1 MAMLRKITDVGL
13 KVITGLILV
22 IALILTF
29 TISDYYIFN
38 RIGQFNFF
46 FVFSQWMKKA
56 GLLLLPLA
64 VYYRKKSC
72 SDIFKYVLPA
82 FVIVSCAAFGS
93 YFDITP
99 EQVAIEQGKGIPAII
114 FAHMNGFMPK
124 WANMT
129 LFFLQNA
136 LLLIACAL
144 LFVRDGYKV
153 RAKSFIYLPFAIIA
167 CMPLNIFENFFDI
180 DKISRTNF
188 FRFKNFTLWHFL
200 MIGIV
205 VGFCVG
211 AYYFLKKKDKKTQD
225 DFLIA
230 AAIVMLIQYHSKDSM
245 VIGDGYNVYHSVFAC
260 IPLFICKIGVYIA
273 AASVIFKKKLLYAI
287 SFFVHSAGA
296 VSVFV
301 YFGKDSM
308 SNYGIIISYSIL
320 YFCLTHILLFAL
332 SVLPSAL
339 GHYKF
344 KMKDSLIPLAYYFG
358 VIVVATVSSALVTS
372 YLDGYTYQG
381 YVLGDEVRKAAELLE
396 GDLQQQ
402 QLQLLLPNYAF
413 TQVNPFPFELNIW
426 SVTIWKAEV
435 KLLYVLG
442 LYAAYVAIFFAF
454 NGAYYAFL
462 AVRKRV
468 LQKLALRTAPAEGEQ
483 ILEEEAALTD
493 ENEQEA
499 APEEQAEDPPAEQPQ
514 GDEAQEPQEEF
525 ESK

>member
-1 MAMLRKITDVGL
+1 MLRKISDVSL

-22 IALILTF
+22 IALVLTF

-38 RIGQFNFF
+38 RIGEFNFF

-64 VYYRKKSC
+64 VFYNKKSC
-72 SDIFKYVLPA
+72 SDIFKYVLPV
-82 FVIVSCAAFGS
+82 FVIVSCAAFGT

-99 EQVAIEQGKGIPAII
+99 ESLATTPVELM

-124 WANMT
+124 VANMA
-129 LFFLQNA
+129 LFFLQSA
-136 LLLIACAL
+136 LMLVACVL
-144 LFVRDGYKV
+144 LFLRDGYKV
-153 RAKSFIYLPFAIIA
+153 KAKSFIWLPFAITA

-180 DKISRTNF
+180 ANFDRSNF
-188 FRFKNFTLWHFL
+188 FWFKNFTLWHFL
-200 MIGIV
+200 MIAIV
-205 VGFCVG
+205 IGFTVG
-211 AYYFLKKKDKKTQD
+211 AYFFLKKKDKKAQE
-225 DFLIA
+225 DFLVA

-245 VIGDGYNVYHSVFAC
+245 LIGDGYNVYHSVFAS
-260 IPLFICKIGVYIA
+260 IPLFICNIGVYIA
-273 AASVIFKKKLLYAI
+273 AASAIFKKKLLYAI
-287 SFFVHSAGA
+287 SFFVHAAGA

-308 SNYGIIISYSIL
+308 SNYGIIVSYSIL
-320 YFCLTHILLFAL
+320 YFCLTHIMLFAL

-358 VIVVATVSSALVTS
+358 VIVVATVASALVTS

-381 YVLGDEVRKAAELLE
+381 YVLGDEVRQAAELLE
-396 GDLQQQ
+396 GDLRQQ

-426 SVTIWKAEV
+426 SVTIWKADV

-454 NGAYYAFL
+454 IGAYYAFL
-462 AVRKRV
+462 AVRKRI
-468 LQKLALRTAPAEGEQ
+468 LARVKVPAVEQ
-483 ILEEEAALTD
+483 EEPAFEALEETALT
-493 ENEQEA
+493 EESAAEEQP
-499 APEEQAEDPPAEQPQ
+499 PEE
-514 GDEAQEPQEEF
+514 EPQNELIE
-525 ESK
+525 

>member
-1 MAMLRKITDVGL
+1 MLRKISDVSL

-22 IALILTF
+22 IALVLTF
-29 TISDYYIFN
+29 TLSDYYIFN

-64 VYYRKKSC
+64 VFYNKKSC
-72 SDIFKYVLPA
+72 SDIYKYILPV
-82 FVIVSCAAFGS
+82 FVIVSCAAFGG
-93 YFDITP
+93 YFDVTAEKVSEAKPIVD
-99 EQVAIEQGKGIPAII
+99 QI

-124 WANMT
+124 AANMA

-136 LLLIACAL
+136 LMLAACVL
-144 LFVRDGYKV
+144 LFLRDGYKV
-153 RAKSFIYLPFAIIA
+153 KAKSFIWLPFAIIA

-180 DKISRTNF
+180 KKFDRSNF
-188 FRFKNFTLWHFL
+188 FWFKNFTLWHFL

-205 VGFCVG
+205 IGFTVG
-211 AYYFLKKKDKKTQD
+211 AYYFLKKKDKKAQE
-225 DFLIA
+225 DFLVA

-245 VIGDGYNVYHSVFAC
+245 LIGDGYNVYHSVFAS
-260 IPLFICKIGVYIA
+260 IPLFICNIGVYIA

-287 SFFVHSAGA
+287 SFFVHAAGA

-308 SNYGIIISYSIL
+308 SNYGIICSYSIL
-320 YFCLTHILLFAL
+320 YFSLTHLLLFAL

-381 YVLGDEVRKAAELLE
+381 HVLGDEVRKAAELLE
-396 GDLQQQ
+396 GDLRQQ

-413 TQVNPFPFELNIW
+413 TQVNPFPFELPVW
-426 SVTIWKAEV
+426 GPTIWKYQV
-435 KLLYVLG
+435 NILYVLG

-462 AVRKRV
+462 AVRKRI
-468 LQKLALRTAPAEGEQ
+468 LARVKAPAVEQ
-483 ILEEEAALTD
+483 EEPAFEALEETALT
-493 ENEQEA
+493 EESAAEEQP
-499 APEEQAEDPPAEQPQ
+499 PEEEGAAEKSEEEQPK
-514 GDEAQEPQEEF
+514 EEVIQ
-525 ESK
+525 

>member
-1 MAMLRKITDVGL
+1 MLRKITDVGL
-13 KVITGLILV
+13 KVVTGLILV

-64 VYYRKKSC
+64 VFYRKKSC
-72 SDIFKYVLPA
+72 SDIFKYVLPV
-82 FVIVSCAAFGS
+82 FVIVSCATFGG
-93 YFDITP
+93 YFDVTP
-99 EQVAIEQGKGIPAII
+99 ESLAVTPVELL
-114 FAHMNGFMPK
+114 FAHMNGFMTK
-124 WANMT
+124 GANMA

-136 LLLIACAL
+136 LLLVACAL

-180 DKISRTNF
+180 EKISATNF

-200 MIGIV
+200 MLGIV
-205 VGFCVG
+205 IGFTIG
-211 AYYFLKKKDKKTQD
+211 AYYFLRKKERKLQE

-260 IPLFICKIGVYIA
+260 IPLFICNIGVYIA
-273 AASVIFKKKLLYAI
+273 AASVIFKKKVLYAI
-287 SFFVHSAGA
+287 SFFVHAAGA

-308 SNYGIIISYSIL
+308 SNYGIIVSYSIL

-344 KMKDSLIPLAYYFG
+344 RMMDCLIPLAYYFG
-358 VIVVATVSSALVTS
+358 VIVVATVSSALVSS
-372 YLDGYTYQG
+372 YLEGYTYNG
-381 YVLGDEVRKAAELLE
+381 YILGDEVRRAAELLE
-396 GDLQQQ
+396 GDLRQQ

-413 TQVNPFPFELNIW
+413 TQVNPFPFEVNIW
-426 SVTIWKAEV
+426 GVTIWKYEV

-454 NGAYYAFL
+454 NGAHYAFL
-462 AVRKRV
+462 AVRRLV
-468 LQKLALRTAPAEGEQ
+468 LEKLAARRTASVEAEPAEALPAEP
-483 ILEEEAALTD
+483 IEEAAIAD
-493 ENEQEA
+493 EGSEAQESA
-499 APEEQAEDPPAEQPQ
+499 AAEQPQ
-514 GDEAQEPQEEF
+514 EEVIQ
-525 ESK
+525 